1 MIGGHARVIICHG
14 RRVVVLGGDGA
25 HRGVPAGLEH
35 GEGALV
41 ADHALLP
48 PLCRRAWLRGR
59 DELVPGLRPD
69 SGQGEAVPCRPMAPL
84 ALTVPQPKHD
94 PMTCMHGRLQ
104 GEPALL
110 QSLTNWRTGLKARHC
125 AHQPG
130 AALPLQERGHRR
142 RRRLRR
148 RNARGRAPLAECGS
162 VGHGLFGL
170 NARRAT
176 KTACVQHST
185 SDETT

>member
-1 MIGGHARVIICHG
+1 
-14 RRVVVLGGDGA
+14 
-25 HRGVPAGLEH
+25 
-35 GEGALV
+35 
-41 ADHALLP
+41 
-48 PLCRRAWLRGR
+48 
-59 DELVPGLRPD
+59 
-69 SGQGEAVPCRPMAPL
+69 MAPL

-94 PMTCMHGRLQ
+94 PMTRMYGGLQ
-104 GEPALL
+104 GEPALT

-125 AHQPG
+125 AYQPG
-130 AALPLQERGHRR
+130 AALPLQERGDRR

-176 KTACVQHST
+176 KTACVQHYAQHFG
-185 SDETT
+185 